1 MVGRVHDSTNPK
13 SAGRWYAAIA
23 PGVLVAATGVG
34 AGDLITGSLAG
45 AKVGVVLLWAALAG
59 AVLKWTLNEGLARWQ
74 LATGTTLL
82 EGWVERLG
90 GWIQWVFVA
99 YLVTWSFFTGG
110 ALISACGVA
119 GDGLLPLSENAKTS
133 KIIWGVIHSALGVAL
148 VRLGGY
154 RLFEKLMGGCI
165 ALMFVTV
172 LLTAVLLRP
181 DWDEVGRGIVTPRI
195 PAGAEAVTW
204 TLGLLGGVGGTLTL
218 LSYGYWIREERR
230 DGRAGLRACRIDL
243 LVGYAMTAMFG
254 MAMVIIGSRL
264 PADSADRSRLPVR
277 LAELL
282 SGELGS
288 WSKWAF
294 LAGFW
299 GAVFSSLLG
308 VWQSAPYLFADFV
321 NLRRGVPREDRAA
334 LNLSQTRAYRRYL
347 FALASVPLVLLWFK
361 LAQVQKV
368 YAVLGAFFMP
378 LLALTLLVMNNR
390 RAWVGDDYRNGRLVN
405 AVLAATLLF
414 FAYAGGRSIFDM
426 IVMGAAPA
434 GGG

>member
-1 MVGRVHDSTNPK
+1 MAPTQGRPG
-13 SAGRWYAAIA
+13 AGRWYAAMA
-23 PGVLVAATGVG
+23 PGILVAATGVG

-45 AKVGVVLLWAALAG
+45 ARIGVALLWAALVG
-59 AVLKWTLNEGLARWQ
+59 AALKWTLNEGLARWQ

-82 EGWVERLG
+82 EGWVERMG
-90 GWIQWVFVA
+90 GWIQWVFAA
-99 YLVTWSFFTGG
+99 YLVAWSFFTGG

-119 GDGLLPLSENAKTS
+119 GDGLLPLSESAKTS

-154 RLFEKLMGGCI
+154 RLFEKLMGGCV

-172 LLTAVLLRP
+172 VLTAALLRP
-181 DWDEVGRGIVTPRI
+181 DWGDVGRGIVTPRI
-195 PAGAEAVTW
+195 PARAEAVTW

-218 LSYGYWIREERR
+218 LSYGYWIREEGRE
-230 DGRAGLRACRIDL
+230 GRAGLRACRLDL
-243 LVGYAMTAMFG
+243 LVGYAMTALFG

-264 PADSADRSRLPVR
+264 PADSADRSRLPVM

-282 SGELGS
+282 AGELGP
-288 WSKWAF
+288 WSRWAF

-321 NLRRGVPREDRAA
+321 NLRRGVSPEHRAA
-334 LNLSQTRAYRRYL
+334 LNLSQTRAYQLYL
-347 FALASVPLVLLWFK
+347 YALACVPLVLLWLK
-361 LAQVQKV
+361 LAQVQKA

-378 LLALTLLVMNNR
+378 LLALSLLMMNNR
-390 RAWVGDDYRNGRLVN
+390 VSWVGREYRNGQLVN
-405 AVLAATLLF
+405 AVLVATLAF
-414 FAYAGGRSIFDM
+414 FGYAGGRSVLEILTK
-426 IVMGAAPA
+426 GTAPA